1 VSTRKL
7 IIASLVCGLL
17 ILVAGSAKLLQ
28 TANDPQEAPRLYAIG
43 TTVQVGDLDVTVSSL
58 RVTAEQTLVEITMD
72 NFSAVPMGSSP
83 LDGWSM
89 LANGEIT
96 TPQASSQCVSGISS
110 VTCVLEFVVAVG
122 TPTLVFARDGDKSQW
137 LGS

>member
-1 VSTRKL
+1 MSTRKL

-28 TANDPQEAPRLYAIG
+28 TANEPQEAPRLYAIG
-43 TTVQVGDLDVTVSSL
+43 TTVQVGGLDVTVSSL
-58 RVTAEQTLVEITMD
+58 QVTAEQTLAEITMD
-72 NFSAVPMGSSP
+72 NFDVVPMGSSP

-96 TPQASSQCVSGISS
+96 TPQASSQCVSGVSS

-122 TPTLVFARDGDKSQW
+122 PPTLVFARDGDKSQW
-137 LGS
+137 LGA